1 MSMESVTGS
10 PVIPGL
16 RYRDA
21 AAAMDWL
28 VSVFGFEA
36 TLVVPDESGGIA
48 HAQLRLGLG
57 MVMLG
62 SVRDDPFGQLLVQP
76 SEIDHRV
83 TQSAYIVVADA
94 DAVYARALE
103 AGAEILLP
111 IEDQGYGG
119 RGFSCRDPEG
129 HVWSAGSYD
138 PWA

>member
-1 MSMESVTGS
+1 MSDDVQGS

-28 VSVFGFEA
+28 VSVLGFEP
-36 TLVVPDESGGIA
+36 TLVVPDDAGGIA
-48 HAQLRLGLG
+48 HAQLRLGHG
-57 MVMLG
+57 MVMIG
-62 SVRDDPFGQLLVQP
+62 SIRDDEFGKSLVRP
-76 SEIDHRV
+76 DEIDHKV
-83 TQSAYIVVADA
+83 TQSAYIVVPDA

-103 AGAEILLP
+103 AGAEILMP